1 MPDSQSGAATRAE
14 RYCGWLNGH
23 GTAVIVVSALTL
35 AMSALLIW
43 FRLPLYADFSYLL
56 PQDAP
61 SVRDLRR
68 LESRLEAQDTVLLV
82 ARAGS
87 PSVRAEVASELAAA
101 VRRLPSTMVS
111 RVEDDDAALRQLVSK
126 NRFLF
131 VPLNDLEATRD
142 ALRDRVRAAKLAA
155 NPLYVDLDDE
165 EAREA
170 KKQEAKASADRLTEF
185 RQRWHE
191 AEARLARSGLVS
203 ADQLA
208 QLIVVRTAF
217 PKTDARRAGELLAA
231 LDAARAQI
239 LSAPA
244 RAGAEIGF
252 TGGVVAAHAEHTA
265 LVRGMLLSSLVTGA
279 LVAITLALYFRSFS
293 LFLLLTLS
301 LFVGVGVSF
310 GAAALTVGHLNA
322 ATAFLGA
329 IIAGNGVNYGI
340 LLIARYL
347 EERSRHV
354 AVPAMARAIR
364 GTLRPTLV
372 ASLGAAIAYGS
383 LAATRFRGF
392 ADFAIIGA
400 IGMVVCWLSGYV
412 LLPVLVLRFA
422 PSPRAPS
429 TERALGRAL
438 AALFAFRRPAVVAGV
453 ATLVCVASGWVA
465 YRYVAG
471 DPFEYDMKE
480 LRSEGRDATE
490 ARRWLELSDRL
501 FGRGISGATYIAA
514 DREDQVPLIVDALRA
529 AEGDAVKRGDRS
541 TIGSVQWMGDLVPP
555 NQDEKRAVLA
565 DIRRLLSG
573 PVLET
578 LDAREKAEIEVL
590 MPPADPGSVALS
602 DVPRD
607 LVDRMRERDGRVG
620 LFVAVRPALQLDEW
634 NGRDLIRFA
643 SAVRQVRLANGET
656 LTTSGPSVIFA
667 DIVATIA
674 ADGPR
679 VTALAAAGIV
689 AMVLFVVGWN
699 IRSVAVLIAT
709 GLGSLVLVAACAI
722 LGVRVNF
729 LDFVAL
735 PITIGLGVDYAVNI
749 AHRHGRRGHTDAATT
764 LRTSGSAVFVCSLTT
779 IIGYGSLVVSENLA
793 IRSFGVASLI
803 GEIACLLTALILVPA
818 IISLRHA
825 RRAAEAGGAS

>member
-1 MPDSQSGAATRAE
+1 MSDSQSGGATVAE
-14 RYCGWLNGH
+14 RYCAWISRH
-23 GTAVIVVSALTL
+23 GTAVIVLSALTL
-35 AMSALLIW
+35 AISALLIW

-68 LESRLEAQDTVLLV
+68 LETRLDAQDTVLLV
-82 ARAGS
+82 ARAGN
-87 PSVRAEVASELAAA
+87 PSVRADVAAELAAA
-101 VRRLPSTMVS
+101 VRRLPPTMVS
-111 RVEDDDAALRQLVSK
+111 RVEDDDAALRQLISK

-131 VPLNDLEATRD
+131 VPLKDLEATRD
-142 ALRDRVRAAKLAA
+142 ALRDRVRSAKLAA
-155 NPLYVDLDDE
+155 NPLYVDLDDAAE
-165 EAREA
+165 RDA
-170 KKQEAKASADRLTEF
+170 KKQATDAAADRLTEF
-185 RQRWHE
+185 RHRWHE
-191 AEARLARSGLVS
+191 AEARLARSGLIS

-217 PKTDARRAGELLAA
+217 PKTDAHRAGQLLDA
-231 LDAARAQI
+231 LGAARAQI
-239 LSAPA
+239 LAAPG

-279 LVAITLALYFRSFS
+279 LVAITLALYFRSLS

-301 LFVGVGVSF
+301 LLVGVGASF

-347 EERSRHV
+347 EERSRQL
-354 AVPAMARAIR
+354 AVPAMARAVR

-400 IGMVVCWLSGYV
+400 IGMVLCWLAAYV
-412 LLPVLVLRFA
+412 LLPVLMLRFA
-422 PSPRAPS
+422 PNPRAPS

-453 ATLVCVASGWVA
+453 AALICIASGWVA

-471 DPFEYDMKE
+471 DPFEYDMKK
-480 LRSEGRDATE
+480 LRSEGRDASE

-514 DREDQVPLIVDALRA
+514 DRADQVPLIVDALRA
-529 AEGDAVKRGDRS
+529 AEAANAREGRS
-541 TIGSVQWMGDLVPP
+541 TIGAIQWIGDLVPP
-555 NQDEKRAVLA
+555 HQDEKRAVLA

-590 MPPADPGSVALS
+590 MPPADPGKVTLS
-602 DVPRD
+602 DVPRA

-679 VTALAAAGIV
+679 VTGLAAAGIV
-689 AMVLFVVGWN
+689 AMVLFVIGWN
-699 IRSVAVLIAT
+699 VRSAAVLIAT
-709 GLGSLVLVAACAI
+709 GLGSLVLVAACAA

-764 LRTSGSAVFVCSLTT
+764 LRTSGSAVFICSLTT
-779 IIGYGSLVVSENLA
+779 IIGYGSLIVSENLA

-803 GEIACLLTALILVPA
+803 GEVACLLTALILVPA
-818 IISLRHA
+818 IVSMRNG
-825 RRAAEAGGAS
+825 RRGTDGGLVS